1 MSNKHHNS
9 HTHCVVCGQ
18 QNLLSLRLKFQ
29 PDMNGGVS
37 AVFLAHEALQGY
49 EGMLHGG
56 VVSMLLDGAMTHC
69 LFHRNI
75 EAVTGDL
82 RVRFLRP
89 VPCKALLD
97 IRAWVI
103 SATPPLFRLKAEL
116 GQNQVVMA
124 WAEAT
129 FVQRNKKKRPKT

>member
-1 MSNKHHNS
+1 
-9 HTHCVVCGQ
+9 
-18 QNLLSLRLKFQ
+18 
-29 PDMNGGVS
+29 MNGGVS
-37 AVFLAHEALQGY
+37 SVFLAHEALQGY

-116 GQNQVVMA
+116 GKNQVVMA

-129 FVQRNKKKRPKT
+129 FVQRNREKHLKT